1 MYTNKDPAQP
11 KRDRDTEENSQ
22 KKRRQHKVQGR
33 GWRDVATGQ
42 GSKKADGHCE
52 LREVKNGLSP

>member
-1 MYTNKDPAQP
+1 MYMNKDPAQP

-33 GWRDVATGQ
+33 GWRDVATSQ
-42 GSKKADGHCE
+42 GSKESGRP
-52 LREVKNGLSP
+52 L